1 MIPQQM
7 LDEFKDLYFKD
18 YHVHL
23 SDIEALE
30 KCTAVFNGLDTIF
43 GHPVK
48 MEKIKDKNGELM
60 LKGYYRKNKS
70 NL

>member
-1 MIPQQM
+1 MISQQM
-7 LDEFKDLYFKD
+7 LDEFKQLYLKD
-18 YHVHL
+18 YGVML
-23 SDIEALE
+23 TDVEALE
-30 KCTAVFNGLDTIF
+30 KCTALFNGLDIIF